1 VVPSPNH
8 TTAVARYDAEQLLS
22 VQVHNSNMGGD
33 PAVGADKVLTVIYR
47 YNRREQSTTAKEGN
61 ALRIPWSVPR
71 VAGEQTLRAASVW
84 K

>member
-1 VVPSPNH
+1 
-8 TTAVARYDAEQLLS
+8 
-22 VQVHNSNMGGD
+22 MGGD